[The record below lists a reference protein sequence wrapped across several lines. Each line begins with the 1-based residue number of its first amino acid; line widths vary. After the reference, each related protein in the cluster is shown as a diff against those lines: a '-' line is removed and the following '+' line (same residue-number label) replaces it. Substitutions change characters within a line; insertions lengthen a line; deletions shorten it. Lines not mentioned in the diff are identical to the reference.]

1 MPCRPSR
8 SSDRD
13 REIVISNKLHGK
25 EEEEEEEEEE
35 KKRGSN

>member
-13 REIVISNKLHGK
+13 REIVISNKVHGK
-25 EEEEEEEEEE
+25 AEEEEEEE